1 MDSSRFSE
9 RIVVVTG
16 GSAGLGRATAVAFA
30 KVGAHVAILAR
41 DHERL
46 RDAQEEIE
54 RYGVRCLGLSV
65 DVSDADAVDDAAEV
79 IESELGA
86 IDIWVNNA
94 MTTIFASL
102 DQIEPA
108 EFKRVTEV
116 TYLGVVYG
124 TMAALKRMR
133 RRDQGTIVQ
142 VGSALAYRSI
152 PLQSAYC
159 GAKHAIRGFTDSLR
173 AELVHE
179 HSRLKITMVQMPA
192 LNTPQFEWCLSRMP
206 RKSQPVPP
214 IFQPELGARAI
225 LWAILHERRE
235 LYVGFPSVKAIIGN
249 KLFPALGD
257 RLAARDAWEGQMT
270 DEPQAQDAAA
280 NLFAPVSGAVRAHGQ
295 FDARARSGSRELW
308 LRRNLTWLLPT
319 SLVMLTIG
327 VALAVKNS

>member
-1 MDSSRFSE
+1 MDSSRFRE

-30 KVGAHVAILAR
+30 KAGAHVAILAR
-41 DHERL
+41 DNERL

-54 RYGVRCLGLSV
+54 GYGVRCLGLSV

-133 RRDQGTIVQ
+133 RRDQGTI
-142 VGSALAYRSI
+142 
-152 PLQSAYC
+152 
-159 GAKHAIRGFTDSLR
+159 
-173 AELVHE
+173 
-179 HSRLKITMVQMPA
+179 
-192 LNTPQFEWCLSRMP
+192 
-206 RKSQPVPP
+206 
-214 IFQPELGARAI
+214 
-225 LWAILHERRE
+225 
-235 LYVGFPSVKAIIGN
+235 
-249 KLFPALGD
+249 
-257 RLAARDAWEGQMT
+257 
-270 DEPQAQDAAA
+270 
-280 NLFAPVSGAVRAHGQ
+280 
-295 FDARARSGSRELW
+295 
-308 LRRNLTWLLPT
+308 
-319 SLVMLTIG
+319 
-327 VALAVKNS
+327 